1 MSLNTVRQW
10 AKRRVFESKGWKL
23 RLVLRAELL
32 PSVEISL
39 RAQLGCKGDQAR
51 VDFPRRLV
59 HGAVA
64 RIDRDAPHVDAA
76 PLRARLV
83 RVGVGVGVGVG
94 VS

>member
-1 MSLNTVRQW
+1 M
-10 AKRRVFESKGWKL
+10 
-23 RLVLRAELL
+23 VLRAELR

-39 RAQLGCKGDQAR
+39 RAQLGCKGDEAR

-76 PLRARLV
+76 AFCARLV
-83 RVGVGVGVGVG
+83 RNRGRVGVGVGVGV
-94 VS
+94 S